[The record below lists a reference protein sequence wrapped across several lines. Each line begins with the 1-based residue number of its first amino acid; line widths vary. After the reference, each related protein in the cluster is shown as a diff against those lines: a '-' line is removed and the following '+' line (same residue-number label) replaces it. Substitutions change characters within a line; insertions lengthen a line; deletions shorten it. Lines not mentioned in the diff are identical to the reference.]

1 MSSLVEVVKF
11 KILSVHFV
19 FSNVILS
26 QVVSVVRNKEHS
38 NNPLYI
44 AVCSRSTFFQSS
56 WHSLLAIDH
65 VYSILF
71 LLVQLGW

>member
-11 KILSVHFV
+11 KILTVHFV

-26 QVVSVVRNKEHS
+26 QVVSVVTNKEHS

-44 AVCSRSTFFQSS
+44 AVCTYIHTYIHTYINF
-56 WHSLLAIDH
+56 I
-65 VYSILF
+65 
-71 LLVQLGW
+71 